1 MVAHTPEALHG
12 MLEDAFN
19 RADLDALV
27 AIFEPGATM
36 VVPPEGRTVNGH
48 DAIRQALEP
57 VFAMHPQLTS
67 EVVRRVQ
74 ADGLALTHVRWR
86 LVHLDDAGRPQEAIG
101 RGTVVS
107 RLQQNGTW
115 RIVLDNPLTPD

>member
-1 MVAHTPEALHG
+1 MVAHTPEAVHA

-36 VVPPEGRTVNGH
+36 IAPPEGLAVNGH
-48 DAIRQALEP
+48 GEIRRALEP
-57 VFAMHPQLTS
+57 LFARDPQLTS

-74 ADGLALTHVRWR
+74 ADGLAMTHAHWR
-86 LVHLDDAGRPQEAIG
+86 LVHLGEEGDPVAWTG
-101 RGTVVS
+101 RGTIVS
-107 RLQQNGTW
+107 RLQDDGTW